1 MHCIRK
7 VTDDLWWV
15 GANDRRTP
23 LFENVHPIPRGVSYN
38 SYLLLDEKT
47 VLFDCVDWSA
57 APRLVENVEHL
68 LNGRELDY
76 IVLHHLEP
84 DHGAGLWA
92 VLQRWPGATLISSLA
107 AQRFMDQFGF
117 APIQAQRITAK
128 EGERFSFGR
137 HAVTF
142 YAAPMVH
149 WPDVMVSFEET
160 DGVLFSA
167 DAFGVFGALNGKL
180 FQDELDFPHDWLGE
194 ARRYYANIVGKYGP
208 QVQALL
214 AKLTALEGRLKLLC
228 PLHGPVWRSDLDWFI
243 EKYDRWSKYQQE
255 DHGVLLVYGSMYGGT
270 EAAAEALATALT
282 ERGVETSMYDVSTT
296 HVSQLIAESFRCSHI
311 VLASVTYNMDFYPP
325 MRDFLEDM
333 RALGLKGRTFAVMEN
348 GTWNPAAGKL
358 IEAFVTGQLEDCA
371 LLESRVTMKSTLKG
385 EQAGEL
391 EALAEAIAHSVKREA

>member
-1 MHCIRK
+1 M
-7 VTDDLWWV
+7 
-15 GANDRRTP
+15 
-23 LFENVHPIPRGVSYN
+23 LFRS
-38 SYLLLDEKT
+38 
-47 VLFDCVDWSA
+47 
-57 APRLVENVEHL
+57 
-68 LNGRELDY
+68 
-76 IVLHHLEP
+76 
-84 DHGAGLWA
+84 
-92 VLQRWPGATLISSLA
+92 
-107 AQRFMDQFGF
+107 
-117 APIQAQRITAK
+117 
-128 EGERFSFGR
+128 
-137 HAVTF
+137 
-142 YAAPMVH
+142 
-149 WPDVMVSFEET
+149 
-160 DGVLFSA
+160 
-167 DAFGVFGALNGKL
+167 
-180 FQDELDFPHDWLGE
+180 
-194 ARRYYANIVGKYGP
+194 
-208 QVQALL
+208 
-214 AKLTALEGRLKLLC
+214 
-228 PLHGPVWRSDLDWFI
+228 RSDLDWFI
-243 EKYDRWSKYQQE
+243 EKYDRWSKYQPE